1 MQEVSHKI
9 HIKKNGTQYDIN
21 LYDNKFP
28 SPDIFFPV
36 KISGSAY
43 YIPAT
48 PYLKEDAAGGRTPLR
63 IKKDGV
69 TYQVIKKAECNIN
82 IPSYANQKIVVE
94 VTNSI
99 TGNKATYTN
108 TNTTEG
114 NINTV
119 VVPFGSSFVATVQS
133 TNSSYNAGSMTS
145 IASGVIT
152 EKTINLTAS
161 PATIAIPIGSLR
173 ITSDIT
179 FTVPAGITVIA
190 INEGSST
197 NYISVRPN
205 STHRLRW
212 NRFNVGGEIVM
223 WFMKCDTHPDSDFWT
238 AVAHDSKDVTLS
250 WSPEINK
257 HSTNMNCY

>member
-9 HIKKNGTQYDIN
+9 HIKKNGTQYDVN

-36 KISGSAY
+36 KISGNTY
-43 YIPAT
+43 YMPVT
-48 PYLKEDAAGGRTPLR
+48 SYLKEDVAGGSTPLR

-99 TGNKATYTN
+99 TGKKDTFTN
-108 TNTTEG
+108 TNATEG

-119 VVPFGSSFVATVQS
+119 VVPFGSSFTAAVQG

-145 IASGVIT
+145 VTSGVIT
-152 EKTINLTAS
+152 DKNINLTAS
-161 PATIAIPIGSLR
+161 PATIIVPTGSIELNYW
-173 ITSDIT
+173 SKN
-179 FTVPAGITVIA
+179 FTVPHGVNRIKAVSYNMTKYINVPANQICVVKTAGNHDDGYE
-190 INEGSST
+190 INI
-197 NYISVRPN
+197 N
-205 STHRLRW
+205 
-212 NRFNVGGEIVM
+212 NVL
-223 WFMKCDTHPDSDFWT
+223 
-238 AVAHDSKDVTLS
+238 VAHSNKASTVTCTVS
-250 WSPEINK
+250 WGPSINI
-257 HSTNMNCY
+257 